1 MGIFSKLK
9 GRSKVAEEQIKKP
22 EPAVEE
28 KSAADKPQ
36 EDWMQKKWRPAMGW
50 MYMMVCVFDFIV
62 FPIMYTVVQFWE
74 TEAANDAFRQW
85 QPLTLAGAGLFHMAM
100 GAVLGLSAWGR
111 TQEKLNGANNGGL
124 APVGQT
130 VTTTNGSAAQG
141 PVTGPNSL
149 GSGSLGNFSNA
160 PAGNWGASAGGYM
173 AQEGSSFGQVVTGF
187 GGKPAPV
194 EPPREWR

>member
-1 MGIFSKLK
+1 MGIFSKKK
-9 GRSKVAEEQIKKP
+9 GTTKVAEEQVKKP
-22 EPAVEE
+22 EAAAEE
-28 KSAADKPQ
+28 KFGADKQQ

-50 MYMMVCVFDFIV
+50 MYMMVCVFDFII
-62 FPIMYTVVQFWE
+62 FPIMFTIVQFWE

-130 VTTTNGSAAQG
+130 VTTTYGSAG
-141 PVTGPNSL
+141 GSTG
-149 GSGSLGNFSNA
+149 GFGAAGNFSNA
-160 PAGNWGASAGGYM
+160 PADNWGASAGGFG
-173 AQEGSSFGQVVTGF
+173 AQEPNNFGQVVTGF